1 MDYLTDKYVLVTGGC
16 GSIGSNLIDRILDQ
30 EPEQLR
36 ILDVD
41 EQALHRLR
49 TELKGDSDAPRYL
62 LGDIRDK
69 DRLEMA
75 MENVDVVF
83 HAAALKHVDLS
94 EYNPFEAVRTNVDGT
109 QNVIRA
115 AIDEEVDSVV
125 TISTDKASNPIS
137 VMGAT
142 KLLSERLTVAANTYK
157 GKRNT
162 SFGCVR
168 FGNVANSNGS
178 VIPTFID
185 QLRDGGPLTVTD
197 SDMTRFI
204 MPAERAVDLTVQAAE
219 NLEGGEVFI
228 LKMPSFRLGDLVE
241 VVREEF
247 APTFGYEPADIEV
260 REIGPRPGER
270 YHEKL
275 VSTDELRFAEETDD
289 MYVLYP
295 QIEFGYTTERPA
307 NLGRDVDS
315 AITSADGDRLSKSEL
330 AELIS
335 KTAERP
341 FNR

>member
-1 MDYLTDKYVLVTGGC
+1 MAYLKDKYVLVTGGC
-16 GSIGSNLIDRILDQ
+16 GSIGSSLIERILDQ

-36 ILDVD
+36 ILDID

-49 TELKGDSDAPRYL
+49 TDLKGRSDAPRYL
-62 LGDIRDK
+62 LGDIRDE

-115 AIDEEVDSVV
+115 AIDEAVDSVV

-157 GKRNT
+157 GKRET
-162 SFGCVR
+162 TFGCVR

-197 SDMTRFI
+197 ADMTRFV
-204 MPAERAVDLTVQAAE
+204 MPTERAVDLTLEAAE
-219 NLEGGEVFI
+219 SLTGGEVFI
-228 LKMPSFRLGDLVE
+228 LKMSSFRLGDLVE
-241 VVREEF
+241 VIHEEF
-247 APTFGYEPADIEV
+247 APQFGYEPDDIEV

-275 VSTDELRFAEETDD
+275 VSADELRFAEETEE

-295 QIEFGYTTERPA
+295 QIEFGYNTDRPA
-307 NLGRDVDS
+307 DLGHDVTDP
-315 AITSADGDRLSKSEL
+315 ITSADADRLSKAEL
-330 AELIS
+330 ADLITE
-335 KTAERP
+335 TADRP
-341 FNR
+341 LYR